1 MGQEKRPRRG
11 SFVERS
17 EVPIGGTTTS
27 PNRNIEHR
35 TLYRQKAS
43 HTKGFQDFNLC
54 SGKTPYFQRMYIVN
68 MIFLCYTSNIHKMEI
83 QRCVFMTKTQKK
95 KITLSLPVET
105 DIKIEELAKKFGL
118 TKSGLVNLLVN
129 KASENGTIFN

>member
-1 MGQEKRPRRG
+1 
-11 SFVERS
+11 
-17 EVPIGGTTTS
+17 
-27 PNRNIEHR
+27 
-35 TLYRQKAS
+35 
-43 HTKGFQDFNLC
+43 
-54 SGKTPYFQRMYIVN
+54 
-68 MIFLCYTSNIHKMEI
+68 MEI

-129 KASENGTIFN
+129 RASENGTIFN